1 MTHCG
6 RWKNGNEPSDSKY
19 THSSVKDERFQ
30 LVNNSELYD
39 LIEDPGQKKDVMDK
53 YPGEASRLRKSFD
66 AFWEDV
72 RPRMIN
78 EEAYKDGPVQPYFE
92 LFKGAFGE
100 EAFKEAD
107 ARGQIDREE
116 YNKARRSR
124 TNNRNR

>member
-6 RWKNGNEPSDSKY
+6 RWKNGNEPSDSQY
-19 THSSVKDERFQ
+19 TNSAVKDERFQ

-39 LIEDPGQKKDVMDK
+39 LIEDPGQKNNVIDK
-53 YPGEASRLRKSFD
+53 YPGEASRLRKSYD

-78 EEAYKDGPVQPYFE
+78 EEAYKDGPVQPYFG
-92 LFKGAFGE
+92 LFKEAFGE

-116 YNKARRSR
+116 YNKRRLSR
-124 TNNRNR
+124 MNNRK

>member
-1 MTHCG
+1 
-6 RWKNGNEPSDSKY
+6 
-19 THSSVKDERFQ
+19 
-30 LVNNSELYD
+30 
-39 LIEDPGQKKDVMDK
+39 
-53 YPGEASRLRKSFD
+53 
-66 AFWEDV
+66 
-72 RPRMIN
+72 MIN

-92 LFKGAFGE
+92 LFKEAFGE